1 MQVARRRDVRRTIN
15 LAGVAWLILIGWA
28 ASAAVA
34 EAGMAT
40 GSSQAQALPL
50 SEVVLYT
57 SGVGYFQRDGAV
69 DGRGYV
75 ELRFRTDR
83 INDLLKSLVVQDLDG
98 GQISAVTYESRDPI
112 TKTLKTFSV
121 DLTSNLSLGDLLTRI
136 RGEQIEV
143 ATPSLLRGVILG
155 VEKKK
160 EKVGDKEVVE
170 VEYLNLMAA
179 DGLRSVP
186 LAQIQRVQIVSEQ
199 LKAELQQAIEVLASS
214 HDTQKKGVRLEFDG
228 QGHRRVR
235 VAYIDE
241 APVWKTSYRLALSE
255 AAKPFLQ
262 GWAIV
267 ENTSDDDWEN
277 VRLSLISG
285 RPISFTMDLYEPLY
299 IKRPV
304 VVSELYEALR
314 PPVYDQDMGGE
325 RDKALG
331 ELKAEMPAP
340 SRAPEVQ
347 AMRKAAPMAAAPPAV
362 RLQQGVTAAAQ
373 TVDAGELFQYTI
385 KAPLTLPRQKSAL
398 IPIVNGE
405 VEGTKLSIYNQR
417 VNARYPLNG
426 FRLKNSTALHLLQ
439 GPITVFDGGIYA
451 GDARIADLPPGQE
464 RLISYALDLKTE
476 VETQAPAEQVDVV
489 AAALRKGTLVV
500 TRKAVE
506 EKTYNLANRD
516 TKRKTVLIEHPFRA
530 DWTLAAPTAAVERT
544 RDLYRFQVPVEAG
557 GKAQLRVREERQIKQ
572 TVVLTD
578 SASAFAFYLE
588 EKQVSAKVKDALR
601 RLIALRDQVDQTAT
615 QRSNLEQRIKE
626 ISAEQGRIRDNM
638 GRLAQNSELYARY
651 VTKLGQQETE
661 IEALRKEIQAQKT
674 AEDGQRRALNDYL
687 MGLELD

>member
-1 MQVARRRDVRRTIN
+1 
-15 LAGVAWLILIGWA
+15 
-28 ASAAVA
+28 VA
-34 EAGMAT
+34 EAGTAT
-40 GSSQAQALPL
+40 GSSQSQALPL

-57 SGVGYFQRDGAV
+57 SGVGYFQRDGTV

-75 ELRFRTDR
+75 ELRFKTDR
-83 INDLLKSLVVQDLDG
+83 INDLLKSLIVQDLDG
-98 GQISAVTYESRDPI
+98 GQIAAVTYESRDPI

-143 ATPSLLRGVILG
+143 ATPSPLRGVIVG

-160 EKVGDKEVVE
+160 EQVGDKEVVE

-179 DGLRSVP
+179 DGLRSIP

-199 LKAELQQAIEVLASS
+199 LKAELQQALEVLASS

-228 QGHRRVR
+228 QGRRRVR

-267 ENTSDDDWEN
+267 ENTTDDDWEN

-299 IKRPV
+299 VKRPV

-325 RDKALG
+325 RDRALA
-331 ELKAEMPAP
+331 ELKAEVPAP
-340 SRAPEVQ
+340 SRAPEAQ
-347 AMRKAAPMAAAPPAV
+347 AMRKSAPMASAPPAV

-373 TVDAGELFQYTI
+373 TADAGELFQYTI

-405 VEGTKLSIYNQR
+405 IEGTKLSIYNSR

-476 VETQAPAEQVDVV
+476 VETQAPAEQAEVV
-489 AAALRKGTLVV
+489 AAVLRKGTLLV

-506 EKTYNLANRD
+506 EKIYNLANRD
-516 TKRKTVLIEHPFRA
+516 AKRKTVLIEHPFRA
-530 DWTLAAPTAAVERT
+530 DWTLAAPTAAAERT
-544 RDLYRFQVPVEAG
+544 RDLYRFLVPVEAG

-578 SASAFAFYLE
+578 SASAFAIYLE
-588 EKQVSAKVKDALR
+588 EKQISAKVKDALK

-626 ISAEQGRIRDNM
+626 ISAEQGRIRENM
-638 GRLAQNSELYARY
+638 GKLAQNSELYARY

-661 IEALRKEIQAQKT
+661 IEALRKEIQAKKT

-687 MGLELD
+687 LGLEID

>member
-1 MQVARRRDVRRTIN
+1 MRRAISLV
-15 LAGVAWLILIGWA
+15 GVAWLVLIGWA

-40 GSSQAQALPL
+40 GSSQSQALPL
-50 SEVVLYT
+50 TEVVLYT
-57 SGVGYFQRDGAV
+57 SGVGYFQRDGTV
-69 DGRGYV
+69 DGRSHV
-75 ELRFRTDR
+75 ELRFKTDR

-98 GQISAVTYESRDPI
+98 GQIAAVTYESRDPI

-121 DLTSNLSLGDLLTRI
+121 DLTTNLSLGDLLTRI

-143 ATPSLLRGVILG
+143 ATPSLLRGVIVG

-186 LAQIQRVQIVSEQ
+186 LAQVQRVQIVSEQ
-199 LKAELQQAIEVLASS
+199 LKAELQQALEVLASS

-228 QGHRRVR
+228 QGRRRVR

-255 AAKPFLQ
+255 AARPFLQ

-267 ENTSDDDWEN
+267 ENTTDDDWEN

-325 RDKALG
+325 RDRALA
-331 ELKAEMPAP
+331 ESKAEMPASP
-340 SRAPEVQ
+340 RVAEAQ
-347 AMRKAAPMAAAPPAV
+347 MMRKAAPPASAPPAV
-362 RLQQGVTAAAQ
+362 RLQQGVTAATQ
-373 TVDAGELFQYTI
+373 TADAGELFQYTI

-405 VEGTKLSIYNQR
+405 VEGTKLSIYNPR

-439 GPITVFDGGIYA
+439 GPITVFDGGVYA

-489 AAALRKGTLVV
+489 AAVLRKGTLIV

-516 TKRKTVLIEHPFRA
+516 AKRKTVLIEHPFRA
-530 DWTLAAPTAAVERT
+530 DWTLAAPTAVTERT
-544 RDLYRFQVPVEAG
+544 RDLYRFLVPVEAG

-572 TVVLTD
+572 TVVLSD
-578 SASAFAFYLE
+578 SAGAFGIYLE
-588 EKQVSAKVKDALR
+588 EKQVSAKVKDALK
-601 RLIALRDQVDQTAT
+601 RLIALRDQVDRTAA
-615 QRSNLEQRIKE
+615 QRSDLEQRIKE
-626 ISAEQGRIRDNM
+626 ISAEQGRIRENM
-638 GRLAQNSELYARY
+638 ARLAQNSELYARY

-661 IEALRKEIQAQKT
+661 IEALRKEIQAQKA

-687 MGLELD
+687 LGLELD

>member
-1 MQVARRRDVRRTIN
+1 
-15 LAGVAWLILIGWA
+15 
-28 ASAAVA
+28 
-34 EAGMAT
+34 
-40 GSSQAQALPL
+40 
-50 SEVVLYT
+50 
-57 SGVGYFQRDGAV
+57 
-69 DGRGYV
+69 
-75 ELRFRTDR
+75 
-83 INDLLKSLVVQDLDG
+83 
-98 GQISAVTYESRDPI
+98 
-112 TKTLKTFSV
+112 
-121 DLTSNLSLGDLLTRI
+121 
-136 RGEQIEV
+136 
-143 ATPSLLRGVILG
+143 
-155 VEKKK
+155 
-160 EKVGDKEVVE
+160 
-170 VEYLNLMAA
+170 
-179 DGLRSVP
+179 
-186 LAQIQRVQIVSEQ
+186 
-199 LKAELQQAIEVLASS
+199 
-214 HDTQKKGVRLEFDG
+214 
-228 QGHRRVR
+228 
-235 VAYIDE
+235 
-241 APVWKTSYRLALSE
+241 
-255 AAKPFLQ
+255 
-262 GWAIV
+262 V
-267 ENTSDDDWEN
+267 ENTTDDDWEN

-325 RDKALG
+325 RDRALG

-340 SRAPEVQ
+340 PRVAEAQ
-347 AMRKAAPMAAAPPAV
+347 AMRKSAPTPAPASV

-373 TVDAGELFQYTI
+373 TADAGELFQYTI
-385 KAPLTLPRQKSAL
+385 KTPLTLPRQKSAL

-405 VEGTKLSIYNQR
+405 VEGTKLSIYNPR

-489 AAALRKGTLVV
+489 AAVLRKGTLVV

-530 DWTLAAPTAAVERT
+530 DWTLAAPTAAAERT
-544 RDLYRFQVPVEAG
+544 RDLYRFLVPVEAG

-572 TVVLTD
+572 TVVLSD
-578 SASAFAFYLE
+578 SASAFVIYLE
-588 EKQVSAKVKDALR
+588 EKQVSAKVKDALK
-601 RLIALRDQVDQTAT
+601 RLIALRDQVDRTAT

-626 ISAEQGRIRDNM
+626 ITAEQGRIRENM
-638 GRLAQNSELYARY
+638 GKLAQNSELYARY

-661 IEALRKEIQAQKT
+661 IEALRKEIQAQKA

-687 MGLELD
+687 LGLEID